1 MEAVETA
8 DYRFVGTPG
17 SISNSYTRDGEL
29 YQTHIGEDGYA
40 DMERHN
46 TDHDRP
52 GHSNPHDHKI
62 IWEGNRLN
70 WGDSINYPEGAAPG
84 FESMFGGGKAYY
96 MKGKTFYMSPED
108 NRFETIGDFKW
119 CLDCGG
125 EIQFCWKG
133 QEYGVVRYGLD
144 HKITAY
150 RAYDAASE
158 RAYDSAEEALEFM
171 VGEDRLR
178 DIITQV
184 EVIFRSI

>member
-1 MEAVETA
+1 
-8 DYRFVGTPG
+8 
-17 SISNSYTRDGEL
+17 
-29 YQTHIGEDGYA
+29 
-40 DMERHN
+40 
-46 TDHDRP
+46 
-52 GHSNPHDHKI
+52 
-62 IWEGNRLN
+62 
-70 WGDSINYPEGAAPG
+70 
-84 FESMFGGGKAYY
+84 
-96 MKGKTFYMSPED
+96 MSPED

-119 CLDCGG
+119 CLECGG

-133 QEYGVVRYGLD
+133 QEYGVVRYGIV

-158 RAYDSAEEALEFM
+158 RAYDSAEETLEYM